1 MRIGTKSI
9 LFGAHAF
16 YLHPWIVALGWCK
29 LYGFPWDPRLWIA
42 FVVHDLGY
50 IGKPNMD
57 GLEGEEH
64 VWLGARIMGRLF
76 DRGKP
81 KSLGSPFL
89 KGGRWEEFT
98 IRHSR
103 YWCKRSGVE
112 PSRLCYADK
121 LAISLTPA
129 WIYLPMVRATGE
141 IDEYRSVA
149 SQPFV
154 DQYVAPEY
162 RRLLRGDEAEWYE
175 GVRRYCRDFALEH
188 AQSGGDRWTGRR
200 EHWTDRE

>member
-16 YLHPWIVALGWCK
+16 YLHPWIVALAWWK

-50 IGKPNMD
+50 VGKPNMD

-64 VWLGARIMGRLF
+64 VRLGGQILRLF
-76 DRGKP
+76 GREWSEF
-81 KSLGSPFL
+81 SL
-89 KGGRWEEFT
+89 
-98 IRHSR
+98 RHSR
-103 YWCKRSGVE
+103 YWCRKHGRE

-141 IDEYRSVA
+141 IEEYRSVA

-154 DQYVAPEY
+154 DRYVAPDY

-188 AQSGGDRWTGRR
+188 AHSGGDRWTGRR